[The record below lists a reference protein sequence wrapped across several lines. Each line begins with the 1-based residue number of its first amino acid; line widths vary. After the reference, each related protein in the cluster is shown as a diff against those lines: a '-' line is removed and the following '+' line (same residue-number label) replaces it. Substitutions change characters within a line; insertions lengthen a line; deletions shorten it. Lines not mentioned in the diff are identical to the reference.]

1 MNCSGGFFIG
11 YEIEII
17 FIVVLFCLLDR
28 FLVIG
33 MSRNTIPPL
42 SIICPIKKSIMKK
55 FESYET
61 PKLAV
66 VECAL
71 EKGFAA
77 SATGI
82 DNPYEATEGNDYW
95 S

>member
-1 MNCSGGFFIG
+1 
-11 YEIEII
+11 
-17 FIVVLFCLLDR
+17 
-28 FLVIG
+28 
-33 MSRNTIPPL
+33 
-42 SIICPIKKSIMKK
+42 MKK